1 MIHMDKVY
9 EQKYLKY
16 KQKYLDLKYKLIG
29 SGLKELRNECLKKC
43 VYPNPN
49 DYDNLTYRQYYN
61 MWDQCYEKC
70 KKDYPV
76 EGKNVIPNLLQDTVD
91 KMNEEQRRRQAYY

>member
-1 MIHMDKVY
+1 MDKVY

-16 KQKYLDLKYKLIG
+16 KQKYLNLKYKLIG

-43 VYPNPN
+43 IYL
-49 DYDNLTYRQYYN
+49 DNLT
-61 MWDQCYEKC
+61 WDQCYEKC

-76 EGKNVIPNLLQDTVD
+76 EGKNVIPNPIQDYVD
-91 KMNEEQRRRQAYY
+91 KMNEKLRRKHPYY